1 MKKEFLNTREKRN
14 IAFLFTMAIF
24 AVICFVKFFDRNI
37 NAQDTTV
44 FAFSYKYGF
53 ISRGLM
59 GTFWWI
65 LDEILPMNLMDFSSI
80 YKFTLMITVI
90 WYMVLFWFYY
100 ICLKNCNE
108 KDEKNMKYLICFL
121 SVFAFPFFATVQN
134 FGRLDEYLMILT
146 VVACVLIVK
155 EKHEWLIVPIVTI
168 CMIMHHGYVFMY
180 LNIILVLFFYKILMN
195 EEKRKKYI
203 VLFTSTFLIASV
215 FFLYFEFFSHP
226 EGEGI
231 YEEIVTL
238 AKSLSRSGNSFS
250 ESMVNHE
257 ILGLDVYDDEKIFH
271 TINAIETPIAFCF
284 YFPYLFIG
292 LGFLVRL
299 FRGKSVKEKWAYLA
313 VAVGS
318 LTLIPQIVLKVDLG
332 RYMFAAF
339 FYYIAIVMCLIA
351 MKDKHVI
358 AQLEDSI
365 SRVKNT
371 IPAGKLLIAYPM
383 MLMPF
388 LDVPICWRFWELI
401 DKFIYDLSPLV

>member
-1 MKKEFLNTREKRN
+1 MKRDFLDTREKRN
-14 IAFLFTMAIF
+14 IAFLFVMAIF
-24 AVICFVKFFDRNI
+24 AVICFVKYFDHSI

-59 GTFWWI
+59 GTLWLI
-65 LDEILPMNLMDFSSI
+65 MDYILPMNLMDFSSI
-80 YKFTLMITVI
+80 YTFTKIVTVV
-90 WYMVLFWFYY
+90 WYIVLFWFYY
-100 ICLKNCNE
+100 VCLKKCDE
-108 KDEKNMKYLICFL
+108 KNEKNMKYLICFL

-134 FGRLDEYLMILT
+134 FGRLDEYLMLLT
-146 VVACVLIVK
+146 VVCCILIVL

-195 EEKRKKYI
+195 ETKRKKYI
-203 VLFTSTFLIASV
+203 VLFALTFISASV

-226 EGEGI
+226 QGEGI

-238 AKSLSRSGNSFS
+238 AKSLSKSGYSFS

-257 ILGLDVYDDEKIFH
+257 ILGLDVYEDEMIFH
-271 TINAIETPIAFCF
+271 IINAYETPIAMCF
-284 YFPYLFIG
+284 YFPYVIIG
-292 LGFLVRL
+292 IAFLVRL
-299 FRGKSVKEKWAYLA
+299 FKGKSVKEKWAYFA

-318 LTLIPQIVLKVDLG
+318 LTLIPQIALKVDFG
-332 RYMFAAF
+332 RYMFAGF

-365 SRVKNT
+365 SRVKAT
-371 IPAGKLLIAYPM
+371 LPAAKLLIAYPM

-401 DKFIYDLSPLV
+401 DKFLYDLYPLV